1 MSLRPQNQGHGPDQT
16 ADCPPEARTCFV
28 ATRGT
33 SEACSPPRAFSCC
46 SRLRVDA
53 QRAYRRGEDSGGRTL
68 DTGSSRERLLGAR
81 GETRHGRSPRRP
93 SASTGPA
100 TPSNPHLTV
109 PVPNQSHR
117 QSGPAPGGGAA
128 TDCHSSREPPS
139 GSDSFNQA
147 SLRRLLNNH
156 LVKQKEVMVIR
167 NSKRHPICV
176 LP

>member
-1 MSLRPQNQGHGPDQT
+1 MDVLCGNAGDKRGVQ
-16 ADCPPEARTCFV
+16 PPW
-28 ATRGT
+28 
-33 SEACSPPRAFSCC
+33 AFSCC

-53 QRAYRRGEDSGGRTL
+53 QRAYCRGEDSGGRTL
-68 DTGSSRERLLGAR
+68 DTGISRERLLGAR
-81 GETRHGRSPRRP
+81 GETRHGCSPRRP

-100 TPSNPHLTV
+100 TPLNPHLTV

-117 QSGPAPGGGAA
+117 RSGPAPGGGAA

-167 NSKRHPICV
+167 NSKRHPTYV